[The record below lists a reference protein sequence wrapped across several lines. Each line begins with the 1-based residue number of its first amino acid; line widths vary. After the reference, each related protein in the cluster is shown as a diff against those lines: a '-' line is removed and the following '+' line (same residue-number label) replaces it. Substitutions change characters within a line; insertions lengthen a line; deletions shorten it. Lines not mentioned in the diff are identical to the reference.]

1 MTIRRSRVTRSMP
14 DDATATP
21 EACARVTERHARSPA
36 KDDREHR
43 SLRLELAA
51 QRPDVS
57 ELRDPDNDQQALI
70 ASLRREAAIRDEQLA
85 GLRERL
91 GVAEHELEDLRAIR
105 DALTPPELPHRPGLD
120 LATAFLPASA
130 EQVSGDFYLVV
141 EGPQDL
147 TVLARVAAFA
157 YGA

>member
-1 MTIRRSRVTRSMP
+1 VIVTMH
-14 DDATATP
+14 DDPSFA
-21 EACARVTERHARSPA
+21 RHALDAGRCDGHAGSLRTRNRTACEEPG

-105 DALTPPELPHRPGLD
+105 DALTPPELPHRPGLIWR
-120 LATAFLPASA
+120 LPSCPPRPNRSAATST
-130 EQVSGDFYLVV
+130 SSSK
-141 EGPQDL
+141 
-147 TVLARVAAFA
+147 ARRT
-157 YGA
+157 